1 MEEMEVKL
9 VVFDLAGTTVD
20 DYVNGLPLVTV
31 AMQESFTKHNFAVT
45 PSQVNVVRGM
55 DKREAISKLLQYHEE
70 VEEINK
76 DKIDVLFGD
85 FKQSLNKHL
94 ESISKEIPG
103 TTEVFKKLRDR
114 GIKIGLGSGFP
125 QDVVSKIV
133 QNLNWSDLADFV
145 SSAEKE
151 GNGRPNPS
159 LIKSAMA
166 AFEITDA
173 KHVVKVGDTKLD
185 VLEGKN
191 AGCWTVAVLTG
202 TQGADTLKEVSPDF
216 VVSSV
221 IDLPN
226 VIEEIEGRL

>member
-1 MEEMEVKL
+1 MEVKL

-31 AMQESFTKHNFAVT
+31 AMQESFTKHDIAVT
-45 PSQVNVVRGM
+45 PSQVNGVRGM
-55 DKREAISKLLQYHEE
+55 DKKEAISKLLQHYEE

-76 DKIDVLFGD
+76 EKIDQLFGD

-103 TTEVFKKLRDR
+103 TTEVFKTLRDR

-133 QNLNWSDLADFV
+133 KNLNWSDLADFV

-159 LIKSAMA
+159 LIQSAMT

-173 KHVVKVGDTKLD
+173 KHVVKIGDTKLD
-185 VLEGKN
+185 VIEGKN
-191 AGCWTVAVLTG
+191 AGCWTVAVLSG

-216 VVSSV
+216 IVNSV

-226 VIEEIEGRL
+226 VIKEIEGRL